1 MWDNPRLLNAWAGAL
16 TALAL
21 MVFGVALAQLLARS
35 PLFPVREM
43 QLTGAPAHTT
53 RAQIE
58 SVVQGR
64 VAGNFFAVDL
74 DEVRAALEALPWVR
88 RAHVRRVWPDRLE
101 VALEEHEAL
110 ARWAESG
117 LVNVQG
123 ERFAGTTDA
132 ALPLFAGP
140 AGSEGEVARRYQ
152 RFREILAPLQAM
164 PERLMVSPR
173 HAWVL
178 RLDDGL
184 TIALG
189 RDAANDPVE
198 ARLRRLVAAY
208 PQTLGRLAR
217 KAEHVDLRYPN
228 GFALRLPEHKGG

>member
-21 MVFGVALAQLLARS
+21 MVFGVALAQLLVRS

-43 QLTGAPAHTT
+43 QLTGTPAHTT

-74 DEVRAALEALPWVR
+74 EEVRAALEALPWVR

-101 VALEEHEAL
+101 AALEEHEAL

-140 AGSEGEVARRYQ
+140 AGSEGELARRYQ
-152 RFREILAPLQAM
+152 RFREILAPLQAV

-173 HAWVL
+173 RAWVL

-198 ARLRRLVAAY
+198 ARLGRLVAAY

>member
-1 MWDNPRLLNAWAGAL
+1 MWDNPRLLNAGAGAL

-21 MVFGVALAQLLARS
+21 MVFAVALAQLLARS
-35 PLFPVREM
+35 PLFLVREV
-43 QLTGAPAHTT
+43 QVVGTLTHTA

-58 SVVQGR
+58 SAVQGR

-101 VALEEHEAL
+101 AELEEHEPM

-123 ERFAGTTDA
+123 ERFPGATDA
-132 ALPLFAGP
+132 PLPLFAGP
-140 AGSEGEVARRYQ
+140 AGSEGELARRYL
-152 RFREILAPLQAM
+152 RFREILAPLQVE

-173 HAWVL
+173 RAWVL

-189 RDAANDPVE
+189 RDAANDPIE
-198 ARLRRLVAAY
+198 SRLARLVAAY

-217 KAEHVDLRYPN
+217 KAEHVDARYPN
-228 GFALRLPEHKGG
+228 GFALRVPEHKGG